1 MPDDGAIAAAYGALW
16 ADNEPRTMAFI
27 VDRAGK
33 IVWTGEGDEALGPTV
48 LLDAFRE
55 VAR

>member
-1 MPDDGAIAAAYGALW
+1 MV
-16 ADNEPRTMAFI
+16 FI

>member
-1 MPDDGAIAAAYGALW
+1 
-16 ADNEPRTMAFI
+16 MAFI

-33 IVWTGEGDEALGPTV
+33 IVWMSEGDTALKPASLMT
-48 LLDAFRE
+48 AFRE

>member
-1 MPDDGAIAAAYGALW
+1 
-16 ADNEPRTMAFI
+16 MAFI

-33 IVWTGEGDEALGPTV
+33 IVWTAEGDGALKPAS
-48 LLDAFRE
+48 LMAAFRE